1 MQKAT
6 ASTRDW
12 VTIKNAAVITGYN
25 PEYIRQL
32 VRAGQVAA
40 RKEGSE
46 LRVDA
51 DSLTQYKSKKSSA
64 TRRYSSE
71 LRGRMPKNGIGGGMK
86 GTDPRLTAD
95 PYLTD
100 AAIRRHRYN
109 VVIAHLDELSS
120 ASLADKKEQKETYQV
135 LRQSLNQDRLSD
147 RARFRGRATQS
158 KVKKERA
165 A

>member
-40 RKEGSE
+40 RKEGSL

-51 DSLTQYKSKKSSA
+51 DALTQYKSTKSSP
-64 TRRYSSE
+64 THRRSGE
-71 LRGRMPKNGIGGGMK
+71 LRGHIPKNGIG
-86 GTDPRLTAD
+86 TRERVADPRLTAD

-100 AAIRRHRYN
+100 VSIRRHRNN
-109 VVIAHLDELSS
+109 VVIAHLDALSS
-120 ASLADKKEQKETYQV
+120 ASPVDKKEQKETYRI
-135 LRQSLNQDRLSD
+135 LRRSINQDRLSNRD
-147 RARFRGRATQS
+147 RFRGSAAKSRI
-158 KVKKERA
+158 KKERTA
-165 A
+165 